1 MGLAASQ
8 VRMLSLTSRK
18 ASIERDILQ
27 GSNRKIALSREMNNL
42 ANEYYDAL
50 SAEKLMY
57 LSDTGE
63 YTRLSYQYLMGK
75 PGGVEDIDVKSDR

>member
-27 GSNRKIALSREMNNL
+27 GSHRKIALSREMNNL

-50 SAEKLMY
+50 SAERLMY
-57 LSDTGE
+57 LSDTFFMNG
-63 YTRLSYQYLMGK
+63 RADCKKVIALCQ
-75 PGGVEDIDVKSDR
+75 